1 MIYSVEYLDDFSIK
15 FKFNDLTENN
25 IYEKMIFESDICENE
40 FSDLNDLF
48 TFLSNCIND
57 NNIHLKSNNNNI
69 FIELFNNNTKFE
81 IVFDKIMNN
90 LYNISFLSEKEKENI
105 ILINDLKEKLSLL
118 ENENKQLKDLL
129 ENEKKEKTTNNERII
144 RLEKDNKFKD
154 MMIESN
160 QREFDFPEVMT
171 KQEFR
176 NVFEKNDNQ
185 NFLRIKEYF
194 DEFMNDW
201 DDKIIFH
208 YINDKLVRC
217 QYFFTKNKKIFVYY
231 YGYQSRYSSFPSNWY
246 YFKNNT
252 MINNLKILKDYFERE
267 QEVILKT
274 GIGLSDSQYERHCEL
289 SRFINSLKDI
299 FN

>member
-25 IYEKMIFESDICENE
+25 IYEKMIFESDICENS

-57 NNIHLKSNNNNI
+57 NNIHLKSNNTNI

-81 IVFDKIMNN
+81 IVFDKIMND
-90 LYNISFLSEKEKENI
+90 LSNISFLSEKEKENI

-176 NVFEKNDNQ
+176 NIFEKNDNH

-194 DEFMNDW
+194 NEFMNDW
-201 DDKIIFH
+201 NDKIIFH
-208 YINDKLVRC
+208 YTNNSYLMYHI
-217 QYFFTKNKKIFVYY
+217 FFTKQNKFFACHN
-231 YGYQSRYSSFPSNWY
+231 GYQSNNNYYPPYWY
-246 YFKNNT
+246 YLKYNSK
-252 MINNLKILKDYFERE
+252 INNLKLLKAYFERE
-267 QEVILKT
+267 KEVFSYV
-274 GIGLSDSQYERHCEL
+274 GNGYSNPIGEKISEL
-289 SRFINSLKDI
+289 NRFINSLKDV
-299 FN
+299 F